1 MNKKQYESFQ
11 ILRDKF
17 REFTGNIAG
26 KQVDVLPVYNKDLD
40 HFNQRSGIK
49 YILIAD
55 NPGKEEA
62 AELRYLIGHAGK
74 QARNFFENSGLVTEF
89 ASEVMVLNKTCIHTN
104 STSELRGLK
113 KSELLA
119 DSQRFMAEMAYG
131 FHRILDCEMWIV
143 GCSEFKERGI
153 FSEFK
158 ETLTDCYSRENISLL
173 KEKVFCYKHF
183 SYGNFSHDLKV
194 HPSPDVNLKLH
205 DIGTEMRKRFLGW

>member
-1 MNKKQYESFQ
+1 MNKKKYEAFK
-11 ILRDKF
+11 ILRDHF
-17 REFTGNIAG
+17 GEYTSGISG
-26 KQVDVLPVYNKDLD
+26 KEMDVLPVYNKDLD
-40 HFNQRSGIK
+40 TFTEQSEIK

-62 AELRYLIGHAGK
+62 AHHRYLIGHAGR
-74 QARNFFENSGLVTEF
+74 QARNFFENSGLVSDF
-89 ASEVMVLNKTCIHTN
+89 AEEVMVLNKTCIHTN

-113 KSELLA
+113 KSGLLA
-119 DSQRFMAEMAYG
+119 DSQRFMAEAVYG
-131 FHRILDCEMWIV
+131 FHRILDCEVWIV

-153 FSEFK
+153 FTEFK
-158 ETLTDCYSRENISLL
+158 KTLTGCYSREKKPLL

-194 HPSPDVNLKLH
+194 HPSADINIKLH